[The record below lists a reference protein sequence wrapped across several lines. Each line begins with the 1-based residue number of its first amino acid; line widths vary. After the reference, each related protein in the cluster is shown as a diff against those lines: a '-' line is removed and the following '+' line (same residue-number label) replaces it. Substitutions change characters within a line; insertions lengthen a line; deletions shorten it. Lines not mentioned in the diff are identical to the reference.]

1 MSYYKPLSVKDNSHI
16 RDKKVYYSGR
26 GNASLMALFSG
37 VSSDISIEEI
47 YGIDYNSSIYQFQT
61 TYSTAT
67 VNLSHENLGVI
78 DTSLASIYGL
88 DGVKQ
93 SNNQLGLTILSS
105 SVESCASFAF
115 LAGKGAKS
123 YKIRLQMFTPGTV
136 PSLKGFMSLPNQA
149 RSFERFQL
157 FDKAI
162 NLPENKDTTLDYL
175 VYSLKFLQKRNTVEE
190 PCVNTEN
197 YDKVICNVKL
207 NKTSG
212 NYLQAGQH
220 LL

>member
-1 MSYYKPLSVKDNSHI
+1 
-16 RDKKVYYSGR
+16 
-26 GNASLMALFSG
+26 MALFNG

-47 YGIDYNSSIYQFQT
+47 YGIDYNSSIYQFHT
-61 TYSTAT
+61 TYSLANTSAT
-67 VNLSHENLGVI
+67 VNLSHENLGVVE
-78 DTSLASIYGL
+78 TSLASIYGL

-93 SNNQLGLTILSS
+93 SNNQLGLSILSS

-115 LAGKGAKS
+115 LASKGAKS
-123 YKIRLQMFTPGTV
+123 YKIRLQMFTPGTA

-190 PCVNTEN
+190 PCVDIEN

-207 NKTSG
+207 NKFSSLCGQIIYQESRQKFKNYG

-220 LL
+220 LLQPL